1 MAKNSIE
8 LFKENAPELLDKVYK
23 AVCTTSDFDINGALV
38 KAGANANEIIVP
50 KLDMDGL
57 GDYDRNSGYLDG
69 DVTLTN
75 ETVKFNY
82 ERGRKLKTDAID
94 NEETGGVIMA
104 NLSSEFLRTKVAP
117 EVDAVRYATYSSL
130 GDITDVAPEGI
141 EYKTGEEV
149 LKALQD
155 VMTKLDDDEVPEEG
169 RYLRIN
175 ATLLSMA
182 EFVSR
187 TTNNDI
193 LKKFTQ
199 IKKVPQSRFLTKI
212 ELKSGKDADGERIG
226 GYTKVADKYELTT
239 DSSIVSGKTYYTKS
253 GDKYTKVETPASG
266 SLSTY
271 YELKEKGSRE
281 LNFMV
286 IHKPAMLQY
295 TKHAKMK
302 IFTPDSDDSGDF
314 YRMLY
319 RIYGLNDAYENKRA
333 GIAVSHK

>member
-1 MAKNSIE
+1 MNSIE
-8 LFKENAPELLDKVYK
+8 LFKKNAPELLDKVYK
-23 AVCTTSDFDINGALV
+23 AASTTSDFDINGDLV

-50 KLDMDGL
+50 KLEMDGL

-75 ETVKFNY
+75 ETVKYNY
-82 ERGRKLKTDAID
+82 ERGRKLKTDTID

-104 NLSSEFLRTKVAP
+104 NMSSEFLRTKVVP
-117 EVDAVRYATYSSL
+117 EVDAVRYATYAAL
-130 GDITDVAPEGI
+130 DNITDVAANGV
-141 EYKTGEEV
+141 EYKTGDEV
-149 LKALQD
+149 LKALED
-155 VMTKLDDDEVPEEG
+155 AMTQLDNDEVPEEG
-169 RYLRIN
+169 RYLRISP
-175 ATLLSMA
+175 TLLSMA

-193 LKKFTQ
+193 LKKFAQ
-199 IKKVPQSRFLTKI
+199 VKKVPQNRFLTKI
-212 ELKSGKDADGERIG
+212 ELRSGKDLDGERIG
-226 GYTKVADKYELTT
+226 GYKKVADTFEKTADTSLTA
-239 DSSIVSGKTYYTKS
+239 GKTYYTKS
-253 GDKYTKVETPASG
+253 GTTYTKVETPNVSNIG
-266 SLSTY
+266 NY
-271 YELKEKGSRE
+271 YEMTKIGSRDI
-281 LNFMV
+281 NFMI

-302 IFTPDSDDSGDF
+302 IFTPESDDNGDF

>member
-1 MAKNSIE
+1 MNSIE
-8 LFKENAPELLDKVYK
+8 LFKKNAPELLDKVYK
-23 AVCTTSDFDINGALV
+23 ATSTTSDFDIDGALV

-50 KLDMDGL
+50 KLEMDGL

-82 ERGRKLKTDAID
+82 ERGRKLKTDTID

-104 NLSSEFLRTKVAP
+104 NMSSEFLRTKVVP

-130 GDITDVAPEGI
+130 DDITDVAPNGI

-149 LKALQD
+149 LTALQN
-155 VMTKLDDDEVPEEG
+155 VMTQLDNDEVPEEG
-169 RYLRIN
+169 RYLRIDP
-175 ATLLSMA
+175 TLLSMA

-199 IKKVPQSRFLTKI
+199 VKKVPQSRFLTKI
-212 ELKSGKDADGERIG
+212 ELKSGKDTDGERIG

-239 DSSIVSGKTYYTKS
+239 DSSVTSGKTYYTKT
-253 GDKYTKVETPASG
+253 GDKYVKVETPAAG

-271 YELKEKGSRE
+271 YELKEKGSRNI
-281 LNFMV
+281 NFMV

>member
-1 MAKNSIE
+1 MGKNSIE

>member
-75 ETVKFNY
+75 VTVKFNY

-130 GDITDVAPEGI
+130 DNITDVAPEGI

-155 VMTKLDDDEVPEEG
+155 IMTKLDDDEVPEEG

>member
-1 MAKNSIE
+1 MNSIE
-8 LFKENAPELLDKVYK
+8 LFKKNAPELLDKVYK
-23 AVCTTSDFDINGALV
+23 AASTTSDFDINGDLV

-50 KLDMDGL
+50 KLEMDGL

-82 ERGRKLKTDAID
+82 ERGRKLKTDTID

-104 NLSSEFLRTKVAP
+104 NMSSEFLRTKVVP
-117 EVDAVRYATYSSL
+117 EVDAVRYATYAAL
-130 GDITDVAPEGI
+130 DNITDVAVNGV
-141 EYKTGEEV
+141 EYKTGDEV
-149 LKALQD
+149 LKALED
-155 VMTKLDDDEVPEEG
+155 AMTQLDNDEVPEEG
-169 RYLRIN
+169 RYLRISP
-175 ATLLSMA
+175 TLLSMA

-193 LKKFTQ
+193 LKKFAQ
-199 IKKVPQSRFLTKI
+199 VKKVPQNRFLTKI
-212 ELKSGKDADGERIG
+212 ELRSGKDLDDERIG
-226 GYTKVADKYELTT
+226 GYKKVADTFEKTADTSLTA
-239 DSSIVSGKTYYTKS
+239 GKTYYTKS
-253 GDKYTKVETPASG
+253 GDTYTKVETPNVSNIG
-266 SLSTY
+266 NY
-271 YELKEKGSRE
+271 YEMTKIGSRDI
-281 LNFMV
+281 NFMI

-302 IFTPDSDDSGDF
+302 IFTPESDDNGDF

>member
-1 MAKNSIE
+1 MNSIE
-8 LFKENAPELLDKVYK
+8 LFKKNAPELLDKVYK
-23 AVCTTSDFDINGALV
+23 AASTTSDFDINGDLV

-50 KLDMDGL
+50 KLEMDGL

-82 ERGRKLKTDAID
+82 ERGRKLKTDTID

-104 NLSSEFLRTKVAP
+104 NMSSEFLRTKVVP
-117 EVDAVRYATYSSL
+117 EVDAVRYATYAAL
-130 GDITDVAPEGI
+130 DNITDVDVNGV
-141 EYKTGEEV
+141 EYKTGDEV
-149 LKALQD
+149 LKALED
-155 VMTKLDDDEVPEEG
+155 AMTQLDNDEVPEEG
-169 RYLRIN
+169 RYLRISP
-175 ATLLSMA
+175 TLLSMA

-193 LKKFTQ
+193 LKKFAQ
-199 IKKVPQSRFLTKI
+199 VKKVPQNRFLTKI
-212 ELKSGKDADGERIG
+212 ELRSGKDLDGERIG
-226 GYTKVADKYELTT
+226 GYKKVADTFEKTADTSLTA
-239 DSSIVSGKTYYTKS
+239 GKTYYTKS
-253 GDKYTKVETPASG
+253 GDTYTKVETPNVSNIG
-266 SLSTY
+266 NY
-271 YELKEKGSRE
+271 YEMTKIGSRNI
-281 LNFMV
+281 NFMI

-302 IFTPDSDDSGDF
+302 IFTPESDDNGDF

>member
-1 MAKNSIE
+1 MNSIE
-8 LFKENAPELLDKVYK
+8 LFKKNAPELLDKVYK
-23 AVCTTSDFDINGALV
+23 AASTTSDFDINGDLV

-50 KLDMDGL
+50 KLEMDGL

-82 ERGRKLKTDAID
+82 ERGRKLKTDTID

-104 NLSSEFLRTKVAP
+104 NMSSEFLRTKVVP
-117 EVDAVRYATYSSL
+117 EVDAVRYATYAAL
-130 GDITDVAPEGI
+130 DNITDVDVNGV
-141 EYKTGEEV
+141 EYKTGDEV
-149 LKALQD
+149 LKALED
-155 VMTKLDDDEVPEEG
+155 AMTQLDNDEVPEEG
-169 RYLRIN
+169 RYLRISP
-175 ATLLSMA
+175 TLLSMA

-193 LKKFTQ
+193 LKKFAQ
-199 IKKVPQSRFLTKI
+199 VKKVPQNRFLTKI
-212 ELKSGKDADGERIG
+212 ELRSGKDLDGERIG
-226 GYTKVADKYELTT
+226 GYKKVADTFEKTADTSLTA
-239 DSSIVSGKTYYTKS
+239 GKTYYTKS
-253 GDKYTKVETPASG
+253 GDTYTKVETPNVSNIG
-266 SLSTY
+266 NY
-271 YELKEKGSRE
+271 YEMTKIGSRDI
-281 LNFMV
+281 NFMI

-302 IFTPDSDDSGDF
+302 IFTPESDDNGDF

>member
-1 MAKNSIE
+1 MNSIE
-8 LFKENAPELLDKVYK
+8 LFKKNAPELLDKVYK
-23 AVCTTSDFDINGALV
+23 AASTTSDFDINGDLV

-50 KLDMDGL
+50 KLEMDGL

-82 ERGRKLKTDAID
+82 ERGRKLKTDTID

-104 NLSSEFLRTKVAP
+104 NMSSEFLRTKVVP
-117 EVDAVRYATYSSL
+117 EVDAVRYATYAAL
-130 GDITDVAPEGI
+130 DNITDVAVNGV
-141 EYKTGEEV
+141 EYKTGDEV
-149 LKALQD
+149 LKALE
-155 VMTKLDDDEVPEEG
+155 VAMTQLDNDEVPEEG
-169 RYLRIN
+169 RYLRISP
-175 ATLLSMA
+175 TLLSMA

-193 LKKFTQ
+193 LKKFAQ
-199 IKKVPQSRFLTKI
+199 VKKVPQNRFLTKI
-212 ELKSGKDADGERIG
+212 ELRSGKDLDGERIG
-226 GYTKVADKYELTT
+226 GYKKVADTFEKTADTSLTA
-239 DSSIVSGKTYYTKS
+239 GKTYYTKS
-253 GDKYTKVETPASG
+253 GDTYTKVETPNVSNIG
-266 SLSTY
+266 NY
-271 YELKEKGSRE
+271 YEMTKIGSRDI
-281 LNFMV
+281 NFMI

-302 IFTPDSDDSGDF
+302 IFTPESDDNGDF